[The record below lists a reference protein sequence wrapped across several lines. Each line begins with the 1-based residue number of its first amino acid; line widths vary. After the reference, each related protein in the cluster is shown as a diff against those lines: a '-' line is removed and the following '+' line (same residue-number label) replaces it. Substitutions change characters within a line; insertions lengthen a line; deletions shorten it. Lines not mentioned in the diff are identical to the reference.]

1 MGFEDQWR
9 RWRNRMIASPR
20 FQAFAADFPLTRPV
34 ARARSKALFDLIAGF
49 TYSQTLA
56 ACLELGLFERLAME
70 PASLETL
77 AKDLGFEPKNLER
90 LLKAAVSLDLLEQSG
105 TGAYDLGIHGAA
117 LRGNP
122 YIAGFIRHHALLYAD
137 LLNPVALV
145 RGGQETALS
154 RYWAYAGD
162 GENSPASRR
171 AVADYTELMAASQ
184 QAVAR
189 EILALHDFSDARHL
203 IDIGGSN
210 GTFIAAA
217 AGRYPHL
224 HFTLFDLPAVTEIGL
239 ETFEKQGISDR
250 TQIAPGSFLTD
261 PLPKGADVATLIRV
275 LHDHDDDSALV
286 ILTGIRKALPP
297 KGRLILAEPL
307 SGAPDTAPI
316 ADAYFGLYFAAMG
329 QGKTRNPEEIAHLGR
344 KAGFGRISAPVS
356 RMPLITSVMVLEH

>member
-1 MGFEDQWR
+1 MGFQDQWR

-20 FQAFAADFPLTRPV
+20 FQAFAADFALTRPI

-56 ACLELGLFERLAME
+56 ACLELGLFEKLAE
-70 PASLETL
+70 APASLESL
-77 AKDLGFEPKNLER
+77 AKELGFEPKNLER
-90 LLKAAVSLDLLEQSG
+90 LLKAAVSLDLLEKSSSG
-105 TGAYDLGIHGAA
+105 TYDLGIHGAA

-137 LLNPVALV
+137 LLDPVALV
-145 RGGQETALS
+145 RGGRETALS

-162 GENSPASRR
+162 GENSPASRK

-184 QAVAR
+184 KAVAR
-189 EILALHDFSDARHL
+189 EILALHDFSDASQL
-203 IDIGGSN
+203 LDVGGSN
-210 GTFIAAA
+210 GTFIASAA
-217 AGRYPHL
+217 TRYPHL
-224 HFTLFDLPAVTEIGL
+224 HFTLFDLPAVTEIAQ
-239 ETFEKQGISDR
+239 ESFEKQGISGR
-250 TQIAPGSFLTD
+250 TQIAPGSFLKD
-261 PLPKGADVATLIRV
+261 PLPQGADVATLIRV

-297 KGRLILAEPL
+297 KGRLVLAEPL

-329 QGKTRNPEEIAHLGR
+329 QGKTRNAEEIAQLGR
-344 KAGFGRISAPVS
+344 KAGFTRISSPIS